1 MKSAT
6 RKLFRRRAKSFG
18 LIDMDKV
25 RLAATKI
32 LYNVAAEGAYSNV
45 ALAQTLRQEKF
56 SDLDRKFCT
65 ELVYGAVKAGASLDW
80 KISKYLNRSL
90 AKVDEKILAV
100 LRIGFYQIFFLDRVP
115 NSAAVNESVELSKK
129 FCGLGASK
137 FVNGVLRSA
146 VREPHKSDFPIGDDV
161 KSLALR
167 NFHPLWLVKL
177 FVEEFGL
184 DVTKKLLEF
193 DNTEPPLCLRVN
205 FLKTTREKILDELK
219 KFGIQAELSTLA
231 PEGIICRGHGALD
244 KFQALRAGLCQV
256 QDESSM
262 TAARLLNPQAGELV
276 IDCCAAPGGKST
288 HLAELMQN
296 RGRIIAADI
305 YETKLEHIKQNAQ
318 RLGIKIIEPLL
329 IDACELGEK
338 FPAQADKV
346 LVDAPCSG
354 LGVLRR
360 KADLRWKKNPDELKD
375 LPALQEKILS
385 SAAKTLKRGG
395 ILLYSTCTITRQ
407 ENQDVVEKFLATHEN
422 FQLVEMQTL
431 LPNVTNTDG
440 FFSAKLLKE

>member
-1 MKSAT
+1 
-6 RKLFRRRAKSFG
+6 
-18 LIDMDKV
+18 MDKV

-32 LYNVAAEGAYSNV
+32 LYDVATNGAYSNV
-45 ALAQTLRQEKF
+45 SLAQTLRAKKF

-65 ELVYGAVKAGASLDW
+65 ELVYGTIKAGASLDW
-80 KISKYLNRSL
+80 KISKYLNRPL

-100 LRIGFYQIFFLDRVP
+100 LRAGFYQIFFLDRVP

-137 FVNGVLRSA
+137 FINGVLRSA
-146 VREPHKSDFPIGDDV
+146 VREPHKSDFPTDDDI

-167 NFHPLWLVKL
+167 NFHPAWLVKL
-177 FVEEFGL
+177 FAEEFGL
-184 DVTKKLLEF
+184 DATKKILAF

-205 FLKTTREKILDELK
+205 FLKTTREKFLDALK
-219 KFGIQAELSTLA
+219 NFGVEAEPSTFA
-231 PEGIICRGHGALD
+231 PEGIVCKKIFGALD
-244 KFQALRAGLCQV
+244 KFQPLRDGLCQV

-262 TAARLLNPQAGELV
+262 TAARLLNPQAGEFI

-296 RGRIIAADI
+296 RGRIVAADI
-305 YETKLEHIKQNAQ
+305 YETKLEHVKQNAQ

-329 IDACELGEK
+329 IDACDIGEK
-338 FPAQADKV
+338 FFEQADKV

-360 KADLRWKKNPDELKD
+360 KADLRWKKNPDELND

-395 ILLYSTCTITRQ
+395 ILVYSTCTITRR
-407 ENQDVVEKFLATHEN
+407 ENQSVVEKFLAAHED
-422 FQLVEMQTL
+422 FQLVEMKTL
-431 LPNVTNTDG
+431 LPHVTNTDG
-440 FFSAKLLKE
+440 FFSAKLIRK

>member
-1 MKSAT
+1 
-6 RKLFRRRAKSFG
+6 
-18 LIDMDKV
+18 MDKV

-32 LYNVAAEGAYSNV
+32 LYDVSTNGAYSNV

-65 ELVYGAVKAGASLDW
+65 ELVYGTVKAGASLDW
-80 KISKYLNRSL
+80 KISKYISRPLN
-90 AKVDEKILAV
+90 KVDKKILAV
-100 LRIGFYQIFFLDRVP
+100 LRVGMYQIFFLDRVP

-129 FCGLGASK
+129 FCGIGASK

-146 VREPHKSDFPIGDDV
+146 VREPHKSDFPLDDNLQ
-161 KSLALR
+161 SLALR
-167 NFHPLWLVKL
+167 TFHPLWLVKL

-184 DVTKKLLEF
+184 DAAKKILDF
-193 DNTEPPLCLRVN
+193 DNTDPPLCLRVN
-205 FLKTTREKILDELK
+205 CLKTTREKILDALN
-219 KFGIQAELSTLA
+219 KFGLQAELSTFA
-231 PEGIICRGHGALD
+231 PEGIICRGHSALD
-244 KFQALRAGLCQV
+244 KFQPLREGLCQV

-262 TAARLLNPQAGELV
+262 TAARLLNPKAGEFV

-288 HLAELMQN
+288 HLAEIMNN

-305 YETKLEHIKQNAQ
+305 YETKLEHIKQNAE
-318 RLGIKIIEPLL
+318 RLGINIIEPLL
-329 IDACELGEK
+329 IDARELGDK

-360 KADLRWKKNPDELKD
+360 KADLRWRKTLDEIKD
-375 LPALQEKILS
+375 LPTLQREILS

-395 ILLYSTCTITRQ
+395 TLLYSTCTITRR
-407 ENQDVVEKFLATHEN
+407 ENQEVVEKFLSAHED
-422 FQLVEMQTL
+422 FQLVEMQML
-431 LPNVTNTDG
+431 LPHMTNTDG
-440 FFSAKLLKE
+440 FFSAKMIKIS

>member
-1 MKSAT
+1 
-6 RKLFRRRAKSFG
+6 
-18 LIDMDKV
+18 MDKV

-32 LYNVAAEGAYSNV
+32 LYDVAENGAYSNV

-80 KISKYLNRSL
+80 KISKYLNRPL
-90 AKVDEKILAV
+90 AKVDAKILAV
-100 LRIGFYQIFFLDRVP
+100 LRVGMYQIFFLDRVP

-129 FCGLGASK
+129 FCGIGASK

-146 VREPHKSDFPIGDDV
+146 VREPHKSDFPTGDDIE
-161 KSLALR
+161 SLALR
-167 NFHPLWLVKL
+167 TFHPVWLVKL

-184 DVTKKLLEF
+184 DATKQLLAF
-193 DNTEPPLCLRVN
+193 DNTDPPLCLRVN
-205 FLKTTREKILDELK
+205 RLKTTREKILDALNK
-219 KFGIQAELSTLA
+219 IGMQAEPSTFA
-231 PEGIICRGHGALD
+231 PEGIICRGHSALD
-244 KFQALRAGLCQV
+244 KFQPLRAGFCQV

-262 TAARLLNPQAGELV
+262 TAARLLNPIAGEFV
-276 IDCCAAPGGKST
+276 IDACAAPGGKTT
-288 HLAELMQN
+288 HLAELMDN
-296 RGRIIAADI
+296 RGRIVAADI
-305 YETKLEHIKQNAQ
+305 YETKLEHVKLNAE

-329 IDACELGEK
+329 IDARKLGDK

-360 KADLRWKKNPDELKD
+360 KADLRWRKTLDELKA
-375 LPALQEKILS
+375 LPTLQSEILS

-395 ILLYSTCTITRQ
+395 ALVYSTCTITRR
-407 ENQDVVEKFLATHEN
+407 ENQEVVEKFLAEHSDFE
-422 FQLVEMQTL
+422 LIEMKTF
-431 LPNVTNTDG
+431 LPHVTGTDG
-440 FFSAKLLKE
+440 FFAAKLIRKS

>member
-1 MKSAT
+1 
-6 RKLFRRRAKSFG
+6 
-18 LIDMDKV
+18 MDKV

-32 LYNVAAEGAYSNV
+32 LYDVSNKGAYSNV
-45 ALAQTLRQEKF
+45 ALAQILRQEKF

-65 ELVYGAVKAGASLDW
+65 ELVYGTIKAGASLDW
-80 KISKYLNRSL
+80 KISKYLTRSL

-100 LRIGFYQIFFLDRVP
+100 LRVGMYQIFFLDRVP

-137 FVNGVLRSA
+137 FVNAVLRSA
-146 VREPHKSDFPIGDDV
+146 VREPHKSDFPTGDDV
-161 KSLALR
+161 QSLALR
-167 NFHPLWLVKL
+167 NFHPAWLVKL

-184 DVTKKLLEF
+184 DVTKKILAF
-193 DNTEPPLCLRVN
+193 DNTDPPLCLRVN
-205 FLKTTREKILDELK
+205 FLKTTREKILDALK
-219 KFGIQAELSTLA
+219 NFGLDAEESKLA

-244 KFQALRAGLCQV
+244 KFQPLRAGLCQV

-262 TAARLLNPQAGELV
+262 TAARLLNPTVGEFV
-276 IDCCAAPGGKST
+276 IDCCAAPGGKTT

-305 YETKLEHIKQNAQ
+305 YETKLEHVKQNAA
-318 RLGIKIIEPLL
+318 RLGIKIIEPVL
-329 IDACELGEK
+329 IDACEIGEK
-338 FPAQADKV
+338 FFNQADKV

-360 KADLRWKKNPDELKD
+360 KADLRWKKISDELNA

-385 SAAKTLKRGG
+385 GAAKTLKRGG
-395 ILLYSTCTITRQ
+395 ILVYSTCTILKR
-407 ENQDVVEKFLATHEN
+407 ENQNVVEKFLAAHEN
-422 FQLVEMQTL
+422 FELLEMKTL
-431 LPNVTNTDG
+431 LPHVTGTDG
-440 FFSAKLLKE
+440 FFSAKLIRKK